1 MTTPNILTTKT
12 RETLLLIS
20 VLVKTETVRSLWA
33 DEASGKYRLSWE
45 SIKIRGM
52 ICKHSLCFQMSH
64 LVYLCI
70 NIRNSE
76 IEVEVASSFAS
87 FLNLQ
92 KVHQL
97 WVLSDEIRQT
107 LASFRLYFIRKVTIM
122 FPLLAFCSQLLM
134 TGGTQVK

>member
-1 MTTPNILTTKT
+1 
-12 RETLLLIS
+12 
-20 VLVKTETVRSLWA
+20 
-33 DEASGKYRLSWE
+33 
-45 SIKIRGM
+45 M